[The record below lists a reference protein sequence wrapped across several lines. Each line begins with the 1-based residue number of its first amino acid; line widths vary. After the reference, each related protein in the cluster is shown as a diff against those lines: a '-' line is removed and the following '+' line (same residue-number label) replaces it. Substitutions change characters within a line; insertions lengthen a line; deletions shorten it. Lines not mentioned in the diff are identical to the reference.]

1 MHLIWILFW
10 KGLQVCYAKF
20 CIYMWYIQVKTN
32 FLPRHFRSGL
42 FTRGLR
48 NPCSET
54 WLAQLLQCLY
64 KQVLCCVCPI
74 NDTDT
79 TNMQK
84 NVNQGSRNVLYETSV
99 YQYPGLI
106 VNREWIMS
114 SVKHV
119 VWKSRFNWLMQ
130 SGSPKRENVVFV
142 WSSVWSLLFFFSPQ
156 QILSMTHFIPLPTWC
171 TSVRCWR

>member
-1 MHLIWILFW
+1 
-10 KGLQVCYAKF
+10 
-20 CIYMWYIQVKTN
+20 MWYIQVKTN

-42 FTRGLR
+42 FTLGLR

-64 KQVLCCVCPI
+64 IQVLCCVCPI

-84 NVNQGSRNVLYETSV
+84 NVNPGSRNVLYETSV

-106 VNREWIMS
+106 VNR
-114 SVKHV
+114 
-119 VWKSRFNWLMQ
+119 
-130 SGSPKRENVVFV
+130 G
-142 WSSVWSLLFFFSPQ
+142 
-156 QILSMTHFIPLPTWC
+156 
-171 TSVRCWR
+171 